1 MTESRGETPPP
12 GDDRGDPDHSD
23 RDEPAGAGVRPGD
36 VSLSDRLQEWL
47 SDGSPKTIGG
57 LLDHFGPQAFA
68 IGFVLLLAPSALPI
82 PTGGVTHVFDV
93 IAVLLAVP
101 LVLGRAEPWL
111 PERLKQRELKS
122 LQSERVQTKL
132 VKPIDKVERLARP
145 RFERTLHSPPGRVVF
160 GVLVVVFTVAAF
172 VAPPFSGL
180 DTLPGM
186 GVVVLSLGMLFGDAV
201 IVLIGVVLGAGG
213 IGLMVALAG
222 AIKAGFGHFL

>member
-1 MTESRGETPPP
+1 MTESRGETPPS
-12 GDDRGDPDHSD
+12 GDDRD
-23 RDEPAGAGVRPGD
+23 GAGVRPGD
-36 VSLSDRLQEWL
+36 VSLSDRLEEWL
-47 SDGSPKTIGG
+47 ADDNPKTIGG

-93 IAVLLAVP
+93 MAVLLAVQ

-111 PERLKQRELKS
+111 PERLKHRELKS
-122 LQSERVQTKL
+122 LQSERVRAKL
-132 VKPIDKVERLARP
+132 VKPIDKVEKLARP
-145 RFERTLHSPPGRVVF
+145 RFERTLHSRPGRVGF

-201 IVLIGVVLGAGG
+201 IVLIGVALGAGG

-222 AIKAGFGHFL
+222 AIKAGFGHFV